1 MTDMTFTSHSVKE
14 NSNEQRISSNFLGT
28 SSDTNLR
35 SVFCS
40 FLWFQQSRVERVV
53 GEAKGDSLLSLVVH
67 RSTLKSTNTLA
78 DNLLWRLAS
87 KLFSSNPVITF
98 FKPGVKLH
106 VSYVHS
112 SV

>member
-1 MTDMTFTSHSVKE
+1 MGKVISNNSHS
-14 NSNEQRISSNFLGT
+14 T

-87 KLFSSNPVITF
+87 KLFSSNPVTTF